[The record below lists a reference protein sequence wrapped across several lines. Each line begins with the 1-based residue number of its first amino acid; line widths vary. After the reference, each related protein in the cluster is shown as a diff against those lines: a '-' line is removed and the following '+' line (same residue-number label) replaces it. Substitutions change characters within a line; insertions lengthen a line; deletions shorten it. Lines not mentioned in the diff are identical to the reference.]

1 MKNTNIVTYP
11 SKREDGAVSDI
22 IYSDGEEVNMNPP
35 SPYYVEYQI
44 NENAKS
50 VYRYVIY
57 RRGNGSLMASGA
69 QRIDK
74 IENILFIVDALNEKA
89 QNDNL
94 ERVSKNW
101 DRKRKD
107 NADVLSA
114 LVGGL
119 RHL

>member
-74 IENILFIVDALNEKA
+74 IENILFIVDALNEKS

-94 ERVSKNW
+94 KIVAESWGRN
-101 DRKRKD
+101 RKD
-107 NADVLSA
+107 C
-114 LVGGL
+114 
-119 RHL
+119 RCR